1 MDIKLPQLGEGAD
14 SGTVVQIHVR
24 EGDHVEKDQTLIEL
38 ENEKAV
44 APIPS
49 TRAGK
54 VTKLHVKEGDE
65 LSVGDLIISLS
76 EEETSPDV
84 EEEKNE
90 ESADAEAQNKKESAR
105 PERQKTER
113 AAPGDHGQAIRASL
127 SPPASPS
134 IRKLARDLG
143 IALTR
148 VRGSERGGRI
158 VQEDLRA
165 YIERL
170 QQIAFQIETKED
182 LRQGRVNFSEWG
194 SIYKR
199 PVSSLRQAISRK
211 MSDSW
216 ETVPHVTQF
225 DEADA
230 STVSYLKAKYEAA
243 YREKGARLTL
253 TPLVIKALIPVLR
266 EFPIFNASL
275 ETGGK
280 EIVFKEY
287 YHIGVAVET
296 THGLMVPVVRE
307 ADQKSLLDLAV
318 ELESLTQKAKTRKL
332 PAGEMKGGT
341 FTISNQ
347 GAIGGAH
354 FTPIV
359 NIPEVAI
366 LGIGR
371 GKTKPVV
378 TDNGIEPRMMMPLCL
393 SYDHRIIDGGSAA
406 RFITM
411 LVDQI
416 EKFSEEAVKLQH
428 GSDAN

>member
-14 SGTVVQIHVR
+14 SGTVVQVHVK
-24 EGDHVEKDQTLIEL
+24 EGDHVKKDQTIIEL

-49 TRAGK
+49 TAAGK
-54 VTKLHVKEGDE
+54 VTKLHVKEGDD
-65 LSVGDLIISLS
+65 LSVGDLIISIS
-76 EEETSPDV
+76 EEEAGS
-84 EEEKNE
+84 
-90 ESADAEAQNKKESAR
+90 DAEQVDADEQREEASTKPDRSES
-105 PERQKTER
+105 KR
-113 AAPGDHGQAIRASL
+113 ATSEDHGQAIRTSSA
-127 SPPASPS
+127 PPASPS
-134 IRKLARDLG
+134 IRKLARQLG
-143 IALTR
+143 IALSR

-170 QQIAFQIETKED
+170 QQIAFQIETREES
-182 LRQGRVNFSEWG
+182 RQARVNYSEWG

-216 ETVPHVTQF
+216 EIVPHVTQF
-225 DEADA
+225 DEAEG
-230 STVSYLKAKYEAA
+230 TTLLKLKEKHATAYEE
-243 YREKGARLTL
+243 RGARLTL
-253 TPLVIKALIPVLR
+253 TPLIIKALIPVLR

-275 ETGGK
+275 EVGGR

-287 YHIGVAVET
+287 FHIGVAVET
-296 THGLMVPVVRE
+296 THGLMVPVIRE
-307 ADQKSLLDLAV
+307 ADRKSILDIAI
-318 ELESLTQKAKTRKL
+318 ELESLAKKAKERKL
-332 PAGEMKGGT
+332 AAGDMKGGT

-347 GAIGGAH
+347 GGIGGAH

-366 LGIGR
+366 LGVGR
-371 GKTKPVV
+371 GKTKPFV
-378 TDNGIEPRMMMPLCL
+378 TENGIVPRKMLPLCL

-406 RFITM
+406 RFVTM

-416 EKFSEEAVKLQH
+416 EKFSEEAVKL
-428 GSDAN
+428 